1 MARVIRPIDG
11 DDDSPADKPK
21 RPSAKKVEQVSD
33 ADSPSAQ
40 DAAEP
45 STDAADDL
53 TLDELNESLKS
64 LSPDMGETPIEKIED
79 DDEIKLDGPE
89 VAIDNQELDDMLA
102 DEEDATD
109 PSVDEPA
116 EPEAPEQSEPLI
128 ETSPDEPPEESEP
141 VESENEELETKTEKP
156 EALSD
161 EDGLPDD
168 PETRKAVDE
177 IVAEEADVV
186 LAAEDMEREI
196 DADIEQPKPRN
207 IFMRVLGST
216 RGRWIMLVLL
226 TLGLIAAGLVP
237 TSRYFVLNTAGVR
250 ASLSLR
256 VVDAG
261 TLQPLKNVTVRAGGA
276 SGLTDGNG
284 TVVLQG
290 ARLGRTN
297 LQIEK
302 RAFSSYDR
310 PVTLGWGSNPLGE
323 FEARAVG
330 SQYTFEVKDFLSGK
344 PIAGAEATSGD
355 GNAKADEEGKLVLTL
370 DTANLEDSEQIV
382 VLISAGNYRTETIT
396 LSVSNKE
403 AQSVEMVPSRKH
415 VFVSKRSGKYDV
427 YTVDVDGKNER
438 KVVEGS
444 GLERD
449 DITLVPHPSE
459 NKAALVST
467 RERVQNSEGYLLST
481 VYVVDFDSGD
491 LVKIDQ
497 SEQIQII
504 GWSGDSRLLYVK
516 IAAGTSAADAKRH
529 RLMSYNSRNFADI
542 KELASANSVN
552 DVLMAGNRVYYAP
565 SNIFNENPNPGL
577 FAVNPDGG
585 NLQTVL
591 NKEVYNIFR
600 TSYDTLDISI
610 GANWYTYTLGSAT
623 AATAS
628 QPPVTQY
635 SRAYADAPNGESSL
649 WVDTRDG
656 KGVLLRYDKSAKAD
670 SSLVNRSGLKV
681 PVYWLTGSHVVFRLN
696 DGTETAD
703 FIVNVEGGDA
713 RKITDVTDT
722 NGVDRWF
729 YY

>member
-11 DDDSPADKPK
+11 DNDSLIDNPK
-21 RPSAKKVEQVSD
+21 RPAAKKAEQASGATKLPKQEA
-33 ADSPSAQ
+33 ADSNDVAN
-40 DAAEP
+40 
-45 STDAADDL
+45 DDL

-64 LSPDMGETPIEKIED
+64 LSPDMGETSIEKVED
-79 DDEIKLDGPE
+79 DDEIRLDGPE

-102 DEEDATD
+102 DEEDVTELSA
-109 PSVDEPA
+109 DEA
-116 EPEAPEQSEPLI
+116 VEAEAPEMSEAAS
-128 ETSPDEPPEESEP
+128 EDSADESSEDLEP
-141 VESENEELETKTEKP
+141 VEPELEEPDAKTEKP
-156 EALSD
+156 ETLSD

-168 PETRKAVDE
+168 AETRKAVDE

-196 DADIEQPKPRN
+196 DADIEQPKSGN
-207 IFMRVLGST
+207 IFARVLGSA
-216 RGRWIMLVLL
+216 RGRWLLFGLL
-226 TLGLIAAGLVP
+226 TLGVITAGLVP
-237 TSRYFVLNTAGVR
+237 NTRYFVLNTAGVR

-256 VVDAG
+256 VVDGG

-276 SGLTDGNG
+276 SGLTDANG
-284 TVVLQG
+284 AVVLQG

-355 GNAKADEEGKLVLTL
+355 GNAAADEEGKLVLTL

-382 VLISAGNYRTETIT
+382 VLISAGNYRTETVT

-403 AQSVEMVPSRKH
+403 TQAVEMVPSRKH

-427 YTVDVDGKNER
+427 YTVDADGKNER

-504 GWSGDSRLLYVK
+504 GWSGDSRLVYVK

-529 RLMSYNSRNFADI
+529 RLMSYNSQNFADI
-542 KELASANSVN
+542 KELASANSFN

-585 NLQTVL
+585 KLQTIL
-591 NKEVYNIFR
+591 NKEVYNVFR
-600 TSYDTLDISI
+600 TAYDTLDISI
-610 GANWYTYTLGSAT
+610 GANWYTYTLGSTT

-628 QPPVTQY
+628 QPPASQY
-635 SRAYADAPNGESSL
+635 SRVYADAPNGESSL

-656 KGVLLRYDKSAKAD
+656 KGVLLRYDKTSKTD
-670 SSLVNRSGLKV
+670 SSLVSQSGLKV
-681 PVYWLTGSHVVFRLN
+681 PVYWLSGSHVVFRLN
-696 DGTETAD
+696 DGKQTAD
-703 FIVNVEGGDA
+703 FIVNVGGGDA